1 MLRGGFSMKKK
12 GFILPLALIAGML
25 VGCDTGN
32 SNNGSN
38 NYSSYTNTIKSRI

>member
-1 MLRGGFSMKKK
+1 MKKK

-38 NYSSYTNTIKSRI
+38 NNNNNSSTNLKEKE